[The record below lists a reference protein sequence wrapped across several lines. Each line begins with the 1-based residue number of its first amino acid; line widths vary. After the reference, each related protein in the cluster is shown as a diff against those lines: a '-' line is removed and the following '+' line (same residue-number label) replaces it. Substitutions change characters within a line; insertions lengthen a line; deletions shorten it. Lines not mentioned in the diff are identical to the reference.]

1 MENNQRNYGIIHLA
15 SPLLIWA
22 GMVIAITME
31 AIMKF
36 KAPSLSLAVGLDVG
50 RQVFPALMFAEWIL
64 LGVTLIIFFAQ
75 FPRFREARVIIPL
88 SLAIICLALQ
98 FFYFLPIL
106 MHQAAEIIAGNA
118 PPPSGAHKWFGVTTV
133 VKVIMLL
140 ATANFALRSK

>member
-1 MENNQRNYGIIHLA
+1 MENNHRDYGIIHLA
-15 SPLLIWA
+15 SPLFIWV

-64 LGVTLIIFFAQ
+64 LAITLTIFFAQ
-75 FPRFREARVIIPL
+75 FPRYREAKVIVPL

-106 MHQAAEIIAGNA
+106 MHQASEIIAGNT
-118 PPPSGAHKWFGVTTV
+118 PPPSGAHKWFGVTSV
-133 VKVIMLL
+133 IKVLMLL
-140 ATANFALRSK
+140 VAANFALRSK

>member
-1 MENNQRNYGIIHLA
+1 MENSQRNYGIIHLA
-15 SPLLIWA
+15 SPLLIWI

-75 FPRFREARVIIPL
+75 FPRFKEAKVIIPL

-106 MHQAAEIIAGNA
+106 MHQSAEIIAGNI
-118 PPPSGAHKWFGVTTV
+118 PPPSSAHKWFGVTTV
-133 VKVIMLL
+133 IKVLL
-140 ATANFALRSK
+140 LLVTANFALRSR